1 MSDDADASVPFL
13 NYPAESQ
20 RQATFKVPSEAS
32 LQGVDRRR
40 SSIWAPTPAQEKRKR
55 NINSL
60 INATSLPIFIAIF
73 VAVVNKGDSFTFY
86 ETLLPL
92 STIGML
98 LQVAIALA
106 SVCKDYITY
115 DQSMALDLEAAAIQK
130 GKRVQ
135 KPTFEVWIRILTVLS
150 LANSLTV
157 SAFFSAQKMKD

>member
-1 MSDDADASVPFL
+1 
-13 NYPAESQ
+13 
-20 RQATFKVPSEAS
+20 
-32 LQGVDRRR
+32 
-40 SSIWAPTPAQEKRKR
+40 
-55 NINSL
+55 
-60 INATSLPIFIAIF
+60 